1 MKTFKQ
7 FQEAAFAIP
16 LAGGI
21 SKIPATIGAL
31 TTLVNMAKKKNYGI
45 NLRVNRKA
53 KKDDYYDGGEAK
65 EKKKIQDKI
74 TKKDERDVDKANK
87 KMLKD
92 ITQKSNNPELE
103 KNPVYQELNRPTD
116 TNQFVAGKKID
127 AKTRR
132 RMNAPENQ
140 FNSYDPLKEEAP
152 TNNVGGGQ
160 IAGTVEAGDD
170 PPVKKGRKNKKGK
183 KKRYIYG
190 GTGSR
195 RMWMK
200 KNNK

>member
-7 FQEAAFAIP
+7 FQEAAFAAP
-16 LAGGI
+16 FVAGGI

-45 NLRVNRKA
+45 NLRVNRRA
-53 KKDDYYDGGEAK
+53 KKDDYYDGGEEK

-74 TKKDERDVDKANK
+74 TKKDTRDVDKANK

-132 RMNAPENQ
+132 RMDAPENQ

-152 TNNVGGGQ
+152 TNNVGDGQ

-170 PPVKKGRKNKKGK
+170 PPVKKK
-183 KKRYIYG
+183 KKKKKKYIYG
-190 GTGSR
+190 GRGSR
-195 RMWMK
+195 KMWM
-200 KNNK
+200 NNK